1 METITKEK
9 IEIRFMKIREK
20 DYKEETF
27 TAWFELIALIEYL
40 ALTKEE
46 FKEILTILREKYI
59 SQKKLQDV
67 KIHIYIKDE
76 EIFDTDNT
84 YAEVIHKW
92 LESIVYA
99 FKFLQYARSRGG
111 TYSHKVGTIW
121 MFLNKN
127 YKTYEEFLHDKS
139 KNYYNETN

>member
-1 METITKEK
+1 
-9 IEIRFMKIREK
+9 MKIREK

-46 FKEILTILREKYI
+46 FKEILAILKGKYLRE
-59 SQKKLQDV
+59 KKLQDV
-67 KIHIYIKDE
+67 KMHIYVKDE

-84 YAEVIHKW
+84 YNELIHKW
-92 LESIVYA
+92 LEAIVYA
-99 FKFLQYARSRGG
+99 DKFLQFARSRGG
-111 TYSHKVGTIW
+111 TYGHKVGPIW
-121 MFLNKN
+121 VFLNKN
-127 YKTYEEFLHDKS
+127 YKTYEEFLHYKS